1 MRHAPMHQGPIHTG
15 HVPPPPAHMGLNMG
29 MPPQQQSIHQLA
41 NGAARHGPLPQPQP
55 QPQPFTMPHMRDQ
68 NRLGH
73 HQLAQHH
80 QVARLNNQMQQT
92 QMQHHKG
99 RPPPHVG
106 SNGIGSVNQIKYQNA
121 QNNNGLNL
129 LRNNSQQQQ
138 QTSQSRLPAQQQVPV
153 VNNHVQ
159 ILKGPPH
166 VDQQQQPQQ
175 QTHQVQ
181 HNKQHQKINSC
192 PAGAP
197 PAHINNNQQI
207 SHLSRPPQGQHVQ
220 QYRQQH
226 HQHKQISNNHVIP
239 DQLQSQPHRQSQKLS
254 HPRAILQNPNR
265 TSHHHKNH
273 ANLKAP
279 LPTVSEVEVPV
290 VSAVQTTT
298 TTTTTTSSDKL
309 SPTAKDFTPQNLKS
323 GDEDKDA
330 ENSSIITDFMST
342 VMKGDGC
349 FSTSKEKT
357 PMCLVNEL
365 ARFNKIQHQYR
376 LTSENGPAHCK
387 RFTVTLKL
395 GDEEYTAEGYKIKKA
410 QHIAAAEAI
419 KKTKYKHPLPKAIR
433 RPEEGSL
440 RTTITPTVELN
451 ALAMKLG
458 QQTYYVFDPR
468 TQPELPNQNVAQ
480 NNNNFGQP
488 TTAGVQPLQ
497 NNQRVARR
505 VDFVPGAGH
514 QPLQQQLQVISRYP
528 NGKPKYPIPSGQ
540 IPLVNGV
547 APLPQQ
553 YANTTAPPP
562 ELCKI
567 TLIVGKQKFVGS
579 GRTLQ
584 SAKHDAA
591 SRALQVLRTQAA
603 NKFKE
608 ILTRTAK
615 EGEWK
620 SPISLVHEIAIKH
633 NLSVTFKVLREEGPA
648 HMKSFITT
656 CEVGDIV
663 TEGDGNG
670 KKISK
675 KRAAEKMLEELKKL
689 PPPSPSNSPPVKRIK
704 VKSFKRKTSPTPK
717 KKNSI
722 REKSESECAEDT
734 NPISRLIQIQQSRN
748 EKGPSYELISKSGES
763 KKREFIMEVSV
774 PGNTA
779 RGTGA
784 SKKLAKRNA
793 AENLLLALGYEATDE
808 DENNENEENNSQVA
822 NKNSEEKP
830 VRKVKFSE
838 VNNCQEIVTVNNSGP
853 NAASNASNANGGG
866 GPSGR
871 QIVPGVILL
880 RTQSKESD
888 EVENNEEAEPSPP
901 VVPPKTS
908 SPPDQKKTP
917 VATTASAVRPKDQ
930 LLYLAQI
937 LGFQANFSDYPKGN
951 HNEFLT
957 IVTLSTAPPQI
968 CHGVGLNIEES
979 QDQAAS
985 AALQI
990 LSKLGLDN
998 IKPTPA
1004 DD

>member
-1 MRHAPMHQGPIHTG
+1 MQHHSMPPRPQHMRHPPMHQGPMHSG
-15 HVPPPPAHMGLNMG
+15 HPPPPPHMGMNMG
-29 MPPQQQSIHQLA
+29 IPPQQQPLHMPNA
-41 NGAARHGPLPQPQP
+41 AARRGPPPQPYG
-55 QPQPFTMPHMRDQ
+55 MSHMRDQ

-73 HQLAQHH
+73 HQHSQQH
-80 QVARLNNQMQQT
+80 QLPRLNNQMPQN

-106 SNGIGSVNQIKYQNA
+106 GGGVGPVGPLKYQNT
-121 QNNNGLNL
+121 QNSGPPSLI
-129 LRNNSQQQQ
+129 RNNSLQTQPTPQARLPSQQPPIPIVGNQVQIMKAPPPPQLEQQQQ
-138 QTSQSRLPAQQQVPV
+138 Q
-153 VNNHVQ
+153 
-159 ILKGPPH
+159 
-166 VDQQQQPQQ
+166 QQQQNPM
-175 QTHQVQ
+175 Q
-181 HNKQHQKINSC
+181 HVQHQKLNSC
-192 PAGAP
+192 PP
-197 PAHINNNQQI
+197 PSHLNNNQQI
-207 SHLSRPPQGQHVQ
+207 AHLSRPPPVPHAQQFRQQQHVQ
-220 QYRQQH
+220 
-226 HQHKQISNNHVIP
+226 KTIPVVNHGLP
-239 DQLQSQPHRQSQKLS
+239 DPQLQTQQRQPQKFS

-265 TSHHHKNH
+265 SNHHHKNH
-273 ANLKAP
+273 VPLKTP
-279 LPTVSEVEVPV
+279 LPTVSEVEIPPV
-290 VSAVQTTT
+290 GTTQQPALT
-298 TTTTTTSSDKL
+298 KSEKL
-309 SPTAKDFTPQNLKS
+309 SAAAEDFTPQNLDKKS
-323 GDEDKDA
+323 TEEDKDV
-330 ENSSIITDFMST
+330 ENNALMCDFMSV

-395 GDEEYTAEGYKIKKA
+395 GDEEYSAEGYKIKKA
-410 QHIAAAEAI
+410 QHTAAAEAI

-468 TQPELPNQNVAQ
+468 TQSDLPNPNPNR
-480 NNNNFGQP
+480 NNSNSPYGQP
-488 TTAGVQPLQ
+488 ATGPPH
-497 NNQRVARR
+497 NNQRLSRKI
-505 VDFVPGAGH
+505 DFVPGV
-514 QPLQQQLQVISRYP
+514 PQQQQHPMQRFP
-528 NGKPKYPIPSGQ
+528 GGKPKYPMPVQIPS
-540 IPLVNGV
+540 VNGV
-547 APLPQQ
+547 ASIPPHF
-553 YANTTAPPP
+553 AITPPP

-633 NLSVTFKVLREEGPA
+633 NLTVSFKVLREEGPA

-704 VKSFKRKTSPTPK
+704 VKNFKRKTSPTPK

-722 REKSESECAEDT
+722 REKTESECAEDT
-734 NPISRLIQIQQSRN
+734 NPISRLIHIQQSRN
-748 EKGPSYELISKSGES
+748 EKEPTYELISRSGES
-763 KKREFIMEVSV
+763 KKREFVMEVNV
-774 PGNTA
+774 PGKVA

-784 SKKLAKRNA
+784 TKKLAKRNA
-793 AENLLLALGYEATDE
+793 AQNILIAMGVEVAVE
-808 DENNENEENNSQVA
+808 NENEENNSQVA
-822 NKNSEEKP
+822 NQNQDTKAS
-830 VRKVKFSE
+830 RKVKFNE
-838 VNNCQEIVTVNNSGP
+838 NNNSNETLNANG
-853 NAASNASNANGGG
+853 AASNGNG

-880 RTQSKESD
+880 RQHSKDSE
-888 EVENNEEAEPSPP
+888 EVESTAEAESTPTPNAPKASTPP
-901 VVPPKTS
+901 V
-908 SPPDQKKTP
+908 QKKCSLPSSGT
-917 VATTASAVRPKDQ
+917 SVRPKGQ

>member
-1 MRHAPMHQGPIHTG
+1 MQHHSMPPRPQHMRHPPMHQGPMHSG
-15 HVPPPPAHMGLNMG
+15 HPPPPPHMGMNMG
-29 MPPQQQSIHQLA
+29 IPPQQQQSLHMP
-41 NGAARHGPLPQPQP
+41 NGAARRGPLPPQP
-55 QPQPFTMPHMRDQ
+55 YVMPHMRDQ

-73 HQLAQHH
+73 HQHSQQQH
-80 QVARLNNQMQQT
+80 QLPRLNNQMQQN

-106 SNGIGSVNQIKYQNA
+106 GAGVASVGPLKYQNG
-121 QNNNGLNL
+121 QNNGPPPTLM
-129 LRNNSQQQQ
+129 RNNSQQSHQAP
-138 QTSQSRLPAQQQVPV
+138 QSRLPAQQQQQQQQQLPV
-153 VNNHVQ
+153 VANQVQ
-159 ILKGPPH
+159 ILKGPPPLE
-166 VDQQQQPQQ
+166 QQQQ
-175 QTHQVQ
+175 HQMQ
-181 HNKQHQKINSC
+181 HGQHPKINSC
-192 PAGAP
+192 PP
-197 PAHINNNQQI
+197 PPSHINNQQQI
-207 SHLSRPPQGQHVQ
+207 PHLSRPPPVQHAQ
-220 QYRQQH
+220 QFRQQH
-226 HQHKQISNNHVIP
+226 PHKPIPVVNHGIP
-239 DQLQSQPHRQSQKLS
+239 AEQQQQQVQQPLQQQQQRASQKFS
-254 HPRAILQNPNR
+254 HPRSILQNPNR
-265 TSHHHKNH
+265 SSHHHKNH
-273 ANLKAP
+273 IPLKTP
-279 LPTVSEVEVPV
+279 LPTVSEVEIPIITSVKP
-290 VSAVQTTT
+290 SL
-298 TTTTTTSSDKL
+298 TSSDKL
-309 SPTAKDFTPQNLKS
+309 SATAEDFTPKS
-323 GDEDKDA
+323 LEKKQPPVENKDG
-330 ENSSIITDFMST
+330 ESNSLIPEFMSV
-342 VMKGDGC
+342 VMKGDGV
-349 FSTSKEKT
+349 FQTTKEKT

-395 GDEEYTAEGYKIKKA
+395 GEEEYSAEGYKIKKA

-419 KKTKYKHPLPKAIR
+419 KKTKYKHPLPKTR
-433 RPEEGSL
+433 RPEESSL

-468 TQPELPNQNVAQ
+468 TPQDLPNRDPANANGQYGQQGPNGPPH
-480 NNNNFGQP
+480 NNTRLSRKIEFVSGGGQ
-488 TTAGVQPLQ
+488 QP
-497 NNQRVARR
+497 
-505 VDFVPGAGH
+505 
-514 QPLQQQLQVISRYP
+514 QQQIMARFP
-528 NGKPKYPIPSGQ
+528 PGKPKYPGQ
-540 IPLVNGV
+540 IPSVNGV
-547 APLPQQ
+547 SPHF
-553 YANTTAPPP
+553 ANAPPP

-633 NLSVTFKVLREEGPA
+633 NLGVAFKVLREEGPA
-648 HMKSFITT
+648 HMKSFITI

-670 KKISK
+670 KKVSK

-704 VKSFKRKTSPTPK
+704 VKSFKRKTSPTPRK
-717 KKNSI
+717 RNSI
-722 REKSESECAEDT
+722 REKTDSECAEDT
-734 NPISRLIQIQQSRN
+734 NPISRLIHIQQSRN
-748 EKGPSYELISKSGES
+748 EKEPTYELISRISES
-763 KKREFIMEVSV
+763 KKREFVMEATV
-774 PGNTA
+774 PGQVA
-779 RGTGA
+779 RGSGIT
-784 SKKLAKRNA
+784 KKLAKRNA
-793 AENLLLALGYEATDE
+793 AQNLLIAMGFEVAVDN
-808 DENNENEENNSQVA
+808 ENENENEENNSQVA
-822 NKNSEEKP
+822 NKNPDAKP

-838 VNNCQEIVTVNNSGP
+838 NNNS
-853 NAASNASNANGGG
+853 NETLNANSVSPNGTG

-880 RTQSKESD
+880 RQHSKDSD
-888 EVENNEEAEPSPP
+888 EVEHTEDAEAAAS
-901 VVPPKTS
+901 VNTPKAS
-908 SPPDQKKTP
+908 SPPAQKKCSLP
-917 VATTASAVRPKDQ
+917 TAGTSVRPKDQ